1 MTRWI
6 SKGLAGVRIDE
17 EALARAYAPLRKFTF
32 PRPQQLLTATFNSQY
47 LLKDGWGLTVS
58 PYSMREC
65 CQGPVSAR
73 EPPCEFM
80 SWVQRSCSA
89 YQTYCNIPVLLPP
102 FPLSFPHCP
111 FILGEGGTDVS
122 FIIEH
127 SEVTF
132 PSTFAS
138 YYLQLT
144 AKRTFSDQ
152 VCKRL

>member
-6 SKGLAGVRIDE
+6 SKGLAGVHIDE
-17 EALARAYAPLRKFTF
+17 EALARAYASLRKFTF

-47 LLKDGWGLTVS
+47 LLKDGWGLTS
-58 PYSMREC
+58 LSLFHEGMLS
-65 CQGPVSAR
+65 GSVSAR

-89 YQTYCNIPVLLPP
+89 YQTYYNIPVLLPP

-127 SEVTF
+127 SAVTL

-138 YYLQLT
+138 YYLLLT
-144 AKRTFSDQ
+144 AKRTFSDH